1 MMLNILKNSD
11 NKLTN
16 IIYANLLVFILI
28 NIYYAIIFLMQIDS
42 KIINYLGLPSNFNLI
57 LQNPWTIITYMFVHE
72 DLLHLIINLCWL
84 YFSGQIFIKY
94 LNTKDL
100 LATYIMGGISGAIIY
115 IISFN
120 IFPAFEIIK
129 FNSLAIGGS
138 ASVLAILFASATR
151 IPNLSINIFFTT
163 NIKLKHIACIAIIID
178 ILSITQANPGGHI
191 AHIGGAI
198 YGICYSILLKNGI
211 NINEPIKKIIRL
223 TSNNKVKNI
232 YSKKETDYEYN
243 ARKIDEQK
251 KIDCILD
258 KISESGYDSLSKE
271 EKEELFN
278 QK

>member
-72 DLLHLIINLCWL
+72 DHLHLIINLCWL